1 MLSPPGRRPDPSEMS
16 NDCDLLI
23 AVGEALFR
31 DAASI
36 VLDAQE
42 GLRVVASLDRPEDVV
57 READRCRPDVIL
69 LEADLQGCDTMALTR
84 ELEDHA
90 AESRVLLLTE
100 RGDVGFLID
109 ALDAGV
115 RGFISR
121 EAPLAALI
129 EAVRRVKEGERSIPD
144 GLISDL
150 VDGLISRST
159 ELDEARRLIADLT
172 PRERVVLSLLAD
184 GGNNGS
190 IAEALYISPFTA
202 RTHIQNVITKLGVHS
217 RLEAAMFVAQNG
229 LRDEL
234 ATPNG

>member
-1 MLSPPGRRPDPSEMS
+1 MLSPAGRRPDPSVTS

-57 READRCRPDVIL
+57 REAERRRPDVIL
-69 LEADLQGCDTMALTR
+69 LEDELQGCDTIAFTR
-84 ELEDHA
+84 ELRDHR

-100 RGDVGFLID
+100 RGDVRFLID

-129 EAVRRVKEGERSIPD
+129 EAVHTVKKGERSIPD
-144 GLISDL
+144 RLISDL

-159 ELDEARRLIADLT
+159 EVDEARRLIADLT

-190 IAEALYISPFTA
+190 IAETLYISPFTA

-234 ATPNG
+234 AAPDG